1 MPALSTTKYHDVTFA
16 LLRIVA
22 ALIYMQHG
30 AAKLFGV
37 LGGFGPHP
45 GGTVTLASLFGLAGI
60 IEFFGGLLVAF
71 GLFTRPAAFIMS
83 GEMAVAYFMAHFP
96 HGWFPILNHGELPV
110 VLCFTFLF
118 FAAHGGGRF
127 SLDRLLGRVQT
138 QPEPEMAE
146 QLS

>member
-1 MPALSTTKYHDVTFA
+1 MPALSSTKYHDITFT
-16 LLRIVA
+16 LLRVVA

-37 LGGFGPHP
+37 LGGFGPQP
-45 GGTVTLASLFGLAGI
+45 GGTVTLFSLMGLAGV
-60 IEFFGGLLVAF
+60 IEFFGGLLVAL

-96 HGWFPILNHGELPV
+96 HGWFPLLNHGELPV

-118 FAAHGGGRF
+118 IAAHGAGSF
-127 SLDRLLGRVQT
+127 SLDRLLGRVRVQA
-138 QPEPEMAE
+138 EPEMIE
-146 QLS
+146 QM

>member
-1 MPALSTTKYHDVTFA
+1 MPALSTTKSHDVTFA
-16 LLRIVA
+16 LLRIVP

-37 LGGFGPHP
+37 LGGFGAKP
-45 GGTVTLASLFGLAGI
+45 GGTVALFSLMGLAGV
-60 IEFFGGLLVAF
+60 IEFFGGLLVAL
-71 GLFTRPAAFIMS
+71 GLFTRPAAFIMG

-96 HGWFPILNHGELPV
+96 HSWFPILNHGELPV

-118 FAAHGGGRF
+118 FAAHGGGSF
-127 SLDRLLGRVQT
+127 SLDRALGRVPA

-146 QLS
+146 QM

>member
-1 MPALSTTKYHDVTFA
+1 MPALFTTKYHDITFT
-16 LLRIVA
+16 LLRIAA

-37 LGGFGPHP
+37 LGGFGHP
-45 GGTVTLASLFGLAGI
+45 GGTVTIMSLMGLAGI

-96 HGWFPILNHGELPV
+96 HGWFPIENHGELPA
-110 VLCFTFLF
+110 VLCFVFLF
-118 FAAHGGGRF
+118 FAVHGGGAF
-127 SLDRLLGRVQT
+127 SLDRVFGRT
-138 QPEPEMAE
+138 QPERERALVE
-146 QLS
+146 QF